1 MERKNNI
8 IELSIEDLE
17 LIYGGGLGERI
28 LEGGANGAQIGGSI
42 GAQIGGSIGAGIGLG
57 AGIVSGGI
65 PAGPAIILGG
75 TVGAAVGAATGM
87 GVAAYEYYQE
97 TQPKGTVTVGP
108 ISAFAV
114 DKSGNGYTDSTNYC

>member
-1 MERKNNI
+1 M

-42 GAQIGGSIGAGIGLG
+42 GAGIGLG
-57 AGIVSGGI
+57 VGVAFGGI
-65 PAGPAIILGG
+65 SAGPAMMVGG
-75 TVGAAVGAATGM
+75 TIGAAVGAAPGM

-114 DKSGNGYTDSTNYC
+114 DKSGNGYTDGTDYC

>member
-1 MERKNNI
+1 M
-8 IELSIEDLE
+8 IELSIQDLE

-28 LEGGANGAQIGGSI
+28 LQGGAN

-57 AGIVSGGI
+57 VGIVSGSI

-75 TVGAAVGAATGM
+75 TVGAAVGAVTGM

-114 DKSGNGYTDSTNYC
+114 DKSGNGYTDGTNYH

>member
-1 MERKNNI
+1 M
-8 IELSIEDLE
+8 IELSIEELE

-42 GAQIGGSIGAGIGLG
+42 GAGIGLG
-57 AGIVSGGI
+57 VGVAFGGI
-65 PAGPAIILGG
+65 SAGPAMMFGG
-75 TVGAAVGAATGM
+75 AIGAFVGGATGM

-114 DKSGNGYTDSTNYC
+114 DKSGNGYTDGTDYC

>member
-1 MERKNNI
+1 M

-42 GAQIGGSIGAGIGLG
+42 GAGIGLG
-57 AGIVSGGI
+57 VGVAFGGI
-65 PAGPAIILGG
+65 SAGPAMMVGG
-75 TVGAAVGAATGM
+75 TIGAVVGAATGM

-114 DKSGNGYTDSTNYC
+114 DKSGNGYTDGTDYC

>member
-1 MERKNNI
+1 M

-28 LEGGANGAQIGGSI
+28 LQGGAN

-57 AGIVSGGI
+57 VGIAFGGI
-65 PAGPAIILGG
+65 PAGSAIILGG
-75 TVGAAVGAATGM
+75 TIGAAVGAATGM

-114 DKSGNGYTDSTNYC
+114 DKSGNGYTDGTNYH

>member
-1 MERKNNI
+1 M

-28 LEGGANGAQIGGSI
+28 LQGGANGAQIGGSI
-42 GAQIGGSIGAGIGLG
+42 GAGVGLG
-57 AGIVSGGI
+57 VGIFSGGI
-65 PAGPAIILGG
+65 PAGPAIIAFG
-75 TVGAAVGAATGM
+75 TAGAFVGAVTGM

-114 DKSGNGYTDSTNYC
+114 DKSGNGYTDGTNYH

>member
-1 MERKNNI
+1 MKRKNNI
-8 IELSIEDLE
+8 IELSIEELE

-42 GAQIGGSIGAGIGLG
+42 GAGIGLG
-57 AGIVSGGI
+57 VGVAFGGI
-65 PAGPAIILGG
+65 SAGPAMMVGG
-75 TVGAAVGAATGM
+75 TIGAVVGAATGM

-97 TQPKGTVTVGP
+97 TQPKGTVTVGS

-114 DKSGNGYTDSTNYC
+114 DKSGNGYTDGTDYC

>member
-1 MERKNNI
+1 MKRKNNI
-8 IELSIEDLE
+8 IELSIENLE

-42 GAQIGGSIGAGIGLG
+42 GAGIGLG
-57 AGIVSGGI
+57 VGIVSGGI

-75 TVGAAVGAATGM
+75 TVGAATGM

-114 DKSGNGYTDSTNYC
+114 DKSGNGYTDGTDYC

>member
-8 IELSIEDLE
+8 IELSIENLE

-57 AGIVSGGI
+57 VGIVSGGI

-75 TVGAAVGAATGM
+75 TVGAAVGAVTGM
-87 GVAAYEYYQE
+87 GVAAYEYY
-97 TQPKGTVTVGP
+97 
-108 ISAFAV
+108 
-114 DKSGNGYTDSTNYC
+114 

>member
-1 MERKNNI
+1 M

-28 LEGGANGAQIGGSI
+28 LQGGAN

-57 AGIVSGGI
+57 VGIAFGGI
-65 PAGPAIILGG
+65 PAGPAMMVGG
-75 TVGAAVGAATGM
+75 TIGAAVGAATGM

-114 DKSGNGYTDSTNYC
+114 DKSGNGYTDGTNYH

>member
-1 MERKNNI
+1 M

-28 LEGGANGAQIGGSI
+28 LQGGAN

-57 AGIVSGGI
+57 VGIAFGGI
-65 PAGPAIILGG
+65 PAGPAIMVGG
-75 TVGAAVGAATGM
+75 TIGAAVGATTGM

-114 DKSGNGYTDSTNYC
+114 DKSGNGYTDGTNYH

>member
-42 GAQIGGSIGAGIGLG
+42 GAGIGLG
-57 AGIVSGGI
+57 VGIVSGGI

-108 ISAFAV
+108 ISAFVV

>member
-1 MERKNNI
+1 M

-28 LEGGANGAQIGGSI
+28 LQGGAN
-42 GAQIGGSIGAGIGLG
+42 GAGIGLG
-57 AGIVSGGI
+57 VGIAFGSI
-65 PAGPAIILGG
+65 PAGPAIMVGG
-75 TVGAAVGAATGM
+75 TIGAAVGAATGM

-97 TQPKGTVTVGP
+97 TQPKGIVTVGP

-114 DKSGNGYTDSTNYC
+114 DKSGNGYTDGTNYH

>member
-1 MERKNNI
+1 M

-28 LEGGANGAQIGGSI
+28 LQGGAN

-57 AGIVSGGI
+57 VGIAFGGI
-65 PAGPAIILGG
+65 PAGPAMMVGG
-75 TVGAAVGAATGM
+75 TIGAAVGAATGM

-97 TQPKGTVTVGP
+97 TQPQGTVTVGP

-114 DKSGNGYTDSTNYC
+114 DQSGNGYTDGTNYH

>member
-1 MERKNNI
+1 MKRKNNI

-28 LEGGANGAQIGGSI
+28 LQGGAN

-57 AGIVSGGI
+57 VGIVSGSI

-75 TVGAAVGAATGM
+75 TVGAAVGAVTGM

-114 DKSGNGYTDSTNYC
+114 DKSGNGYTDGTNYH